1 MAFLGPATRDYRF
14 GLMRE
19 MMDRE
24 GYDAL
29 AFTQAD
35 FFQFVTNFHTD
46 VQTWERPI
54 LCVVPRNGEAFAILN
69 ELSTNHWRFARE
81 AQHLW
86 VTEAHFYAEHPRLG
100 ARVPLATQWAELVAD
115 KLSCGIDAAA
125 QKVLEEAGVAD
136 LILHRTGHGTEA
148 FSEQGVRGSRCADE
162 AISRNEMDRIIDP
175 IGMEGEMDLQLKG
188 LRAVVSGGTKG
199 IGRAMAE
206 TLASEGAD
214 VAICAR
220 NGEEVKATAAALA
233 KKGVRSLGHVVDVGD
248 GKALKGWV
256 EAVAAAFG
264 GIDIVIANVSALAI
278 GGDEEGW
285 RRGFEVDLMHSVR
298 LVNAAMPWLEK
309 SRAGSIVTISSVS
322 GREID
327 FAAGPYGAFKAA
339 LIHYTQGLAYQ
350 LAGKGI
356 RANTV
361 SPGNTYFEGGV
372 WNKIKDGNPDLYQ
385 TALGLNPTGRM
396 GTPQEMANAAV
407 FLASPVASFITGTNL
422 VVDGALT
429 RGVQF

>member
-1 MAFLGPATRDYRF
+1 
-14 GLMRE
+14 
-19 MMDRE
+19 
-24 GYDAL
+24 
-29 AFTQAD
+29 
-35 FFQFVTNFHTD
+35 
-46 VQTWERPI
+46 
-54 LCVVPRNGEAFAILN
+54 
-69 ELSTNHWRFARE
+69 
-81 AQHLW
+81 
-86 VTEAHFYAEHPRLG
+86 
-100 ARVPLATQWAELVAD
+100 
-115 KLSCGIDAAA
+115 
-125 QKVLEEAGVAD
+125 
-136 LILHRTGHGTEA
+136 
-148 FSEQGVRGSRCADE
+148 
-162 AISRNEMDRIIDP
+162 
-175 IGMEGEMDLQLKG
+175 MDLRLKG
-188 LRAVVSGGTKG
+188 LRALVSGGTKG
-199 IGRAMAE
+199 IGRAIAE

-220 NGEEVKATAAALA
+220 NGEEVKSTAAALA

-256 EAVAAAFG
+256 EAVAGAFG
-264 GIDIVIANVSALAI
+264 GIDIIIANVSALAI
-278 GGDEEGW
+278 SGDEEGW

-309 SRAGSIVTISSVS
+309 SSAGAIVTISSVS

-350 LAGKGI
+350 LAGKNI
-356 RANTV
+356 RANSV

-372 WNKIKDGNPDLYQ
+372 WNKIKDGNPELYQ

-422 VVDGALT
+422 VADGALT
-429 RGVQF
+429 RGVQL